1 MTFSVSRRL
10 ASFVQA
16 FRGARVLLVSQHN
29 AWIHLTAAV
38 LVIALGFVFNISP
51 GEWIAVILSMGMV
64 WCAEGVNTAIE
75 LLADEISLEQRE
87 RIGKA
92 KDVAAFAVL
101 VAAITAACV
110 GVIVFGRHLLTGG

>member
-1 MTFSVSRRL
+1 M
-10 ASFVQA
+10 
-16 FRGARVLLVSQHN
+16 
-29 AWIHLTAAV
+29 